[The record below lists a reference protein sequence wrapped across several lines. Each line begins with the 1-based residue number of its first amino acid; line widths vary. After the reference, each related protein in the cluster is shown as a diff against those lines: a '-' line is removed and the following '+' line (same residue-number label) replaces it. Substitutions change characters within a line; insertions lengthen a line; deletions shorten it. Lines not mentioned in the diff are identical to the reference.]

1 MRNYMWRSGRGS
13 DSGPFDQAVLTTV
26 SLSVSVKSS
35 HSRPKRDSTVNAPFK
50 KHFGFSF
57 SGQLTVLSEILAA
70 RVFGSSKIP
79 EKKIIRKILDLV
91 ANARRSLDI
100 L

>member
-1 MRNYMWRSGRGS
+1 MTVKMFANRRHIICLVLWIFCTHVAIPSWR
-13 DSGPFDQAVLTTV
+13 DL
-26 SLSVSVKSS
+26 VKQ
-35 HSRPKRDSTVNAPFK
+35 
-50 KHFGFSF
+50 G
-57 SGQLTVLSEILAA
+57 EILAT

-79 EKKIIRKILDLV
+79 EKKIIQKMLDLV